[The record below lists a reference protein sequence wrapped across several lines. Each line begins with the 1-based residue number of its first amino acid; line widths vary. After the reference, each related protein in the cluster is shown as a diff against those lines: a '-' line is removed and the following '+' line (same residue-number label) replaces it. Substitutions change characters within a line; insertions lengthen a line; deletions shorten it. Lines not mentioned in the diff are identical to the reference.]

1 MNGNCSMNLAVW
13 VFDLPSFCFAG
24 FIVGRAFN
32 PSHGFA
38 LYILVP
44 AHNASRAQ
52 FCFHALSRAKASG
65 ASPSWPSTA
74 QRSRSNHKANVSHF
88 GMVGAFWSVS
98 LLSELVYHNY
108 NVCKYLKP
116 SLSVSY

>member
-1 MNGNCSMNLAVW
+1 MNLAVW

-52 FCFHALSRAKASG
+52 FCFHALSREGK
-65 ASPSWPSTA
+65 
-74 QRSRSNHKANVSHF
+74 RSQSLP
-88 GMVGAFWSVS
+88 AFYSS
-98 LLSELVYHNY
+98 ALTFQ
-108 NVCKYLKP
+108 P
-116 SLSVSY
+116 

>member
-1 MNGNCSMNLAVW
+1 MGIAASTSPPGV
-13 VFDLPSFCFAG
+13 VDLPSFCFAG

-44 AHNASRAQ
+44 AHNASIAQSCFMLFRARRQ
-52 FCFHALSRAKASG
+52 RS
-65 ASPSWPSTA
+65 SPSRRSTA
-74 QRSRSNHKANVSHF
+74 QRLRSNHKANVSHF

-98 LLSELVYHNY
+98 LLSELVYHKY
-108 NVCKYLKP
+108 NACRYLRQFM
-116 SLSVSY
+116 SVSY